1 MGKKSGMAVPLRW
14 LVPPLLASAA
24 ILVASTGAQ
33 AGSIVDT
40 VRAALETNPEIEQ
53 VRADRRAIDQE
64 LRQARARWLPSID
77 LRAAAGPE
85 RSHNTNTKDPGSGD
99 DSELLF
105 RSEAQLRLS
114 QLLFDGFETQGEIE
128 RQRARV
134 DSAARRVEEAAEFIA
149 LDAVEA
155 HLEVLRRTRI
165 VELNEENVAEH
176 ERILAKVR
184 RLEREGRGDI
194 ADVRQ
199 TEARLAEAQANLAT
213 ARGLLAE
220 ARATYEKVA
229 GIKPEN
235 LIAGKP
241 PTGDLPATADAAAEL
256 ASVSNPTVLIAAV
269 DVDVAAAEL
278 KKARAGYYPRLEA
291 ELRAGVA
298 DGADGVDMTTDQEAA
313 MLVLRYN
320 LFRGGADIARERE
333 AFHRINEARAVL
345 AKTRRKAEE
354 EARISFSA
362 LETARARTV
371 ALRSKAEAQ
380 RRTRDAYASQFE
392 IGQRSLLDLLD
403 AENELFLARVA
414 LTTAEFTERFAVYR
428 LLAVTGDLLDTLDVA
443 PPREHIDIE
452 RRPGD
457 EPTAEVIKEKTRPL
471 VDPAMSPRPL
481 VDPLEGA
488 PPEEDPDVTPHVGRP
503 PERPVEPGRA
513 NAAGDDAPAEYSS
526 FAAFWKALSGGE
538 PAPAAGP
545 VAEETGE
552 VVADAPSPT
561 VAVEPAARPKPTGDA
576 PARYESF
583 DAFLRTLFGGR
594 D

>member
-1 MGKKSGMAVPLRW
+1 MGKKSGLAAPLRW
-14 LVPPLLASAA
+14 LIPSLLVSAA
-24 ILVASTGAQ
+24 ILATDAGAQ

-40 VRAALETNPEIEQ
+40 VRAALETNPELEQ

-64 LRQARARWLPSID
+64 LRQARARWLPSVD

-85 RSHNTNTKDPGSGD
+85 RSRNNNTRDPLGGD
-99 DSELLF
+99 DSEILF
-105 RSEAQLRLS
+105 RSEAELRLS

-134 DSAARRVEEAAEFIA
+134 DSAARRVEETAEFIA
-149 LDAVEA
+149 LDAIEA
-155 HLEVLRRTRI
+155 HLEVLRRSRI
-165 VELNEENVAEH
+165 VELNEQNVAEH

-184 RLEREGRGDI
+184 RLEQEGRGDI

-199 TEARLAEAQANLAT
+199 TEARLAEARANLAT
-213 ARGLLAE
+213 ARGRLAE
-220 ARATYEKVA
+220 ARAAYQRVA
-229 GIKPEN
+229 GIEPEN
-235 LIAGKP
+235 LVIGKP
-241 PTGDLPATADAAAEL
+241 PTAGLPGSSEAAAER
-256 ASVSNPTVLIAAV
+256 ASVSNPSVLIAAV

-298 DGADGVDMTTDQEAA
+298 DRADGVSRTSDQQSA

-333 AFHRINEARAVL
+333 AFHRLNQARAVL
-345 AKTRRKAEE
+345 AKSRRKAEE
-354 EARISFSA
+354 EARVSFSA
-362 LETARARTV
+362 LETARARTA

-392 IGQRSLLDLLD
+392 IGQRGLLDLLD

-414 LTTAEFTERFAVYR
+414 LTTAEFTERFAAYR
-428 LLAVTGDLLDTLDVA
+428 LMAVTGSLLDTLDVA
-443 PPREHIDIE
+443 PPREHLDIE
-452 RRPGD
+452 RRPED
-457 EPTAEVIKEKTRPL
+457 EPTAERIEEKSKPL

-488 PPEEDPDVTPHVGRP
+488 PPEEDADITPYVGRP
-503 PERPVEPGRA
+503 PEEPVLT
-513 NAAGDDAPAEYSS
+513 GDDSAALDDGATPEYAS
-526 FAAFWKALSGGE
+526 FAAFWRSLTGSG
-538 PAPAAGP
+538 A
-545 VAEETGE
+545 T
-552 VVADAPSPT
+552 
-561 VAVEPAARPKPTGDA
+561 AVEPAAGPAGTTAAPEVSAPTVAPAARGIDA
-576 PARYESF
+576 PPTYESF
-583 DAFLRTLFGGR
+583 DAFLETLFGRR

>member
-1 MGKKSGMAVPLRW
+1 MGKKSGLAVPLRW

-24 ILVASTGAQ
+24 ILATYATAE

-40 VRAALETNPEIEQ
+40 VRAAIATNPELEE
-53 VRADRRAIDQE
+53 VRADRRAVDQE
-64 LRQARARWLPSID
+64 LRQARARWLPSVD

-85 RSHNTNTKDPGSGD
+85 RSHNANTKDPLSGD

-105 RSEAQLRLS
+105 RSEAELRIS

-134 DSAARRVEEAAEFIA
+134 DSAARRVEETAEFVA

-165 VELNEENVAEH
+165 VELNEENVAQH
-176 ERILAKVR
+176 ERILGQVR

-199 TEARLAEAQANLAT
+199 TEARLADARANLAT
-213 ARGLLAE
+213 ARGRLAE
-220 ARATYEKVA
+220 AEAAYERVA
-229 GIKPEN
+229 GIKAEN
-235 LIAGKP
+235 LVLGKAPTAALPKTTEEAAGR
-241 PTGDLPATADAAAEL
+241 
-256 ASVSNPTVLIAAV
+256 ASVSNPSVLIAAV

-278 KKARAGYYPRLEA
+278 KKARAGYYPRLDA
-291 ELRAGVA
+291 ELSARVADHANGVA
-298 DGADGVDMTTDQEAA
+298 MTTDQQSAL
-313 MLVLRYN
+313 LVLRYN

-333 AFHRINEARAVL
+333 AFHRLNEARARL
-345 AKTRRKAEE
+345 AKKRREAEE
-354 EARISFSA
+354 QARVSFSA

-414 LTTAEFTERFAVYR
+414 LTTAEYTERFAAYR
-428 LLAVTGDLLDTLDVA
+428 LLAVTGDLLASLDVA
-443 PPREHIDIE
+443 PPRETLDIE
-452 RRPGD
+452 RRPAD
-457 EPTAEVIKEKTRPL
+457 EPTPERIKEKSQPL
-471 VDPAMSPRPL
+471 VDPAMSPQPL

-488 PPEEDPDVTPHVGRP
+488 PPAEDADITPHVGRP
-503 PERPVEPGRA
+503 PEEPVRPGQDSA
-513 NAAGDDAPAEYSS
+513 AAGGDAVPRYSS
-526 FAAFWKALSGGE
+526 FAAFWQSVAGGGTAGAAAVE
-538 PAPAAGP
+538 PAAGP
-545 VAEETGE
+545 QTSTAG
-552 VVADAPSPT
+552 APAP
-561 VAVEPAARPKPTGDA
+561 AVEPAARGQTVDSPPS
-576 PARYESF
+576 YESF
-583 DAFLRTLFGGR
+583 DAFLRSLFGSR

>member
-1 MGKKSGMAVPLRW
+1 MGKKSGLAAPLRW
-14 LVPPLLASAA
+14 LIPSLLVSAA
-24 ILVASTGAQ
+24 IFATDAGAQ

-40 VRAALETNPEIEQ
+40 VRAALETNPELEQ
-53 VRADRRAIDQE
+53 VRADRRAVDQE
-64 LRQARARWLPSID
+64 LRQARARWLPSVD

-85 RSHNTNTKDPGSGD
+85 RSRNSNTRDPLSGD
-99 DSELLF
+99 DSEILF
-105 RSEAQLRLS
+105 RSEAELRLS

-134 DSAARRVEEAAEFIA
+134 DSAARRVEETAEFIA

-155 HLEVLRRTRI
+155 HLEVLRRSRI
-165 VELNEENVAEH
+165 LELNEQNVAEH

-184 RLEREGRGDI
+184 RLEQEGRGDI

-199 TEARLAEAQANLAT
+199 TEARLAEARANLAT
-213 ARGLLAE
+213 ARGRLAE
-220 ARATYEKVA
+220 ARAAYARVA
-229 GIKPEN
+229 GIEADN
-235 LIAGKP
+235 LVIGKP
-241 PTGDLPATADAAAEL
+241 PTAGLPASSEEAAER
-256 ASVSNPTVLIAAV
+256 ASVSNPSVLIAAV

-291 ELRAGVA
+291 ELRAGFA
-298 DGADGVDMTTDQEAA
+298 DGADGISRTSDQQAA

-333 AFHRINEARAVL
+333 AFHRLNEARAVL
-345 AKTRRKAEE
+345 ATSRRKAEE
-354 EARISFSA
+354 EARVSFSA

-392 IGQRSLLDLLD
+392 IGQRGLLDLLD

-414 LTTAEFTERFAVYR
+414 LTTAEFTERFAAYR
-428 LLAVTGDLLDTLDVA
+428 LLAVTGDLLDSLDVA
-443 PPREHIDIE
+443 PPREHLDIE
-452 RRPGD
+452 RRPED
-457 EPTAEVIKEKTRPL
+457 EPTAERIEEKSRPL

-488 PPEEDPDVTPHVGRP
+488 PPEEDADITPHVGRP
-503 PERPVEPGRA
+503 PEEPVRTGGDS
-513 NAAGDDAPAEYSS
+513 AALDGGSTPEYPS
-526 FAAFWKALSGGE
+526 FAAFWQSLTGGG
-538 PAPAAGP
+538 AA
-545 VAEETGE
+545 
-552 VVADAPSPT
+552 
-561 VAVEPAARPKPTGDA
+561 AVEPAAGPAETVAVEASPPTVEPAARGADSGADA
-576 PARYESF
+576 PPSYESF
-583 DAFLRTLFGGR
+583 DAFLETLFGRR